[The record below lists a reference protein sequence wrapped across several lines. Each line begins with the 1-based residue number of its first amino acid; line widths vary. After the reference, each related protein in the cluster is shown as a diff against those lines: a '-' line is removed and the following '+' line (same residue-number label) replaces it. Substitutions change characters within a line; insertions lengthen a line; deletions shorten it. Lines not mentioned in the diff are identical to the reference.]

1 MLSLR
6 ALWRDETGAQLV
18 EYVLLA
24 SLIAIV
30 CIVGVQLFGQGVAGL
45 YTNADSS
52 F

>member
-30 CIVGVQLFGQGVAGL
+30 CIVGVTAFGHSVAAL
-45 YTNADSS
+45 YTSADGSI
-52 F
+52 

>member
-1 MLSLR
+1 VLSLR
-6 ALWRDETGAQLV
+6 ALWRDDAGAQLV

-30 CIVGVQLFGQGVAGL
+30 CIVAVQLFGQGVLSL
-45 YTNADSS
+45 YNNAANS